1 MSGTRDMRGKARAT
15 VRIKMPAGMRATAPI
30 IVCVLFLLLAL
41 SSTAGAVTFIQQA
54 NRLQLIYAALLDFRP
69 GQSPNPVERS
79 AWSLAFEL
87 IPMPEVDTRIG
98 AKDEPIDSPPFV
110 PRLRLRWVA
119 RWGLLLGIS
128 LNPDLE
134 VQNYSA
140 PWTAFELGLRGTVG
154 GLGVELR
161 AHTIDGVVEGPIT
174 DSETKDRFE
183 FENRG
188 VDLRVGLP
196 LGRWSVYGGGGKS
209 GTVSALLV
217 ASDGARIALDDEF
230 TYLLAGIEF
239 RGEDWTFTLEQNRTG
254 DYLYHVILSLSFGL

>member
-1 MSGTRDMRGKARAT
+1 M
-15 VRIKMPAGMRATAPI
+15 
-30 IVCVLFLLLAL
+30 
-41 SSTAGAVTFIQQA
+41 
-54 NRLQLIYAALLDFRP
+54 
-69 GQSPNPVERS
+69 
-79 AWSLAFEL
+79 
-87 IPMPEVDTRIG
+87 
-98 AKDEPIDSPPFV
+98 
-110 PRLRLRWVA
+110 
-119 RWGLLLGIS
+119 
-128 LNPDLE
+128 
-134 VQNYSA
+134 
-140 PWTAFELGLRGTVG
+140 
-154 GLGVELR
+154 ELR

-254 DYLYHVILSLSFGL
+254 DYLYHIILSLSFGL